1 MNAVLS
7 VCLIIN
13 LLQCGKF
20 LLQRNFLQKASE
32 PDNLC
37 FMFQSLQPARDRVKL
52 SRSVC
57 AIRGLD
63 RTVGVAP
70 LIEGALGNVQFLTQ
84 GFDGLAFF
92 VSAECFDFEFR
103 WIIRWHRINP
113 FVNNEPI
120 ILQNC
125 QCLSK
130 KSFSTSQIK
139 CAILNQ
145 E

>member
-13 LLQCGKF
+13 PLQCGKL

-37 FMFQSLQPARDRVKL
+37 FVFQSLQPARDRVKL
-52 SRSVC
+52 SGSVC
-57 AIRGLD
+57 TIGGLD
-63 RTVGVAP
+63 LTVGVAP

-92 VSAECFDFEFR
+92 ISADCFNFEFR

-113 FVNNEPI
+113 FANNEPI

-125 QCLSK
+125 QFTYGNHPRFGK
-130 KSFSTSQIK
+130 
-139 CAILNQ
+139 
-145 E
+145 